1 MNTILESD
9 YGLKRFWK
17 QLWKLGNLRV
27 KIVRSLKKESLRVKN
42 WEAILKLERLEN
54 SRIGKIWKEKES
66 YQNSAHVQMNLG
78 SHG

>member
-1 MNTILESD
+1 LESD

-17 QLWKLGNLRV
+17 QLWKLGSLRV
-27 KIVRSLKKESLRVKN
+27 TIVRSLKKESLRVKN

-54 SRIGKIWKEKES
+54 SGIGKIWKEKES